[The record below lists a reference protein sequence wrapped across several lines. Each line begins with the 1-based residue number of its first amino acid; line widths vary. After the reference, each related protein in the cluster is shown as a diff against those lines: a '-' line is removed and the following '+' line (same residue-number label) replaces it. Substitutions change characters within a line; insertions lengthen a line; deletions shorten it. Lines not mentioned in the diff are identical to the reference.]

1 MLRMMDVRIVLYC
14 NIHIF
19 IFWSA
24 HMPMVNGKKYPYT
37 KQGKAAAAAA
47 KAKKT
52 DKVKKAE
59 GGMLSK
65 VKNTQNEDIK
75 DASDAKPAF
84 RTPLP
89 FMCGGGAYK
98 SSKSKKSKP
107 VRKAEGGPVMK
118 NNKDRDN
125 PEQEDIRYNRNRNNN
140 NNSNGN
146 GNGRKN

>member
-1 MLRMMDVRIVLYC
+1 
-14 NIHIF
+14 
-19 IFWSA
+19 
-24 HMPMVNGKKYPYT
+24 MPMVNGKKYPYT
-37 KQGKAAAAAA
+37 KQGKAAAA
-47 KAKKT
+47 KAKKAA
-52 DKVKKAE
+52 KVKNAE

-98 SSKSKKSKP
+98 PKKSRMRTAKP
-107 VRKAEGGPVMK
+107 LRKAEGGPVMK
-118 NNKDRDN
+118 DKPVNNKERDN
-125 PEQEDIRYNRNRNNN
+125 PEQEDIRYSRNRNRNNN
-140 NNSNGN
+140 KSNGN

>member
-1 MLRMMDVRIVLYC
+1 
-14 NIHIF
+14 
-19 IFWSA
+19 
-24 HMPMVNGKKYPYT
+24 MPMVNGKKYPYT

-52 DKVKKAE
+52 TKAKKTAKAE

-107 VRKAEGGPVMK
+107 NMRKAEGGPVMK
-118 NNKDRDN
+118 NNKERDN
-125 PEQEDIRYNRNRNNN
+125 PEQEDIRYSRNNN
-140 NNSNGN
+140 NKSNGN

>member
-1 MLRMMDVRIVLYC
+1 
-14 NIHIF
+14 
-19 IFWSA
+19 
-24 HMPMVNGKKYPYT
+24 MVNGKKYPYT
-37 KQGKAAAAAA
+37 KQGKKAAAAAA
-47 KAKKT
+47 KAAKAAKAKKAA
-52 DKVKKAE
+52 KAE

-98 SSKSKKSKP
+98 SGKPKKSKSNM
-107 VRKAEGGPVMK
+107 RKAEGGPVMK
-118 NNKDRDN
+118 GTPVNNKERDN

-140 NNSNGN
+140 KSNGN

>member
-1 MLRMMDVRIVLYC
+1 
-14 NIHIF
+14 
-19 IFWSA
+19 
-24 HMPMVNGKKYPYT
+24 MPMVNGKKYPYT
-37 KQGKAAAAAA
+37 KQGKAAAA

-98 SSKSKKSKP
+98 TNSSSKSKKSKSNM
-107 VRKAEGGPVMK
+107 RKAEGGPVQKVMK
-118 NNKDRDN
+118 DKPVNNKERDN
-125 PEQEDIRYNRNRNNN
+125 PEQEDIRYSRNRNNN
-140 NNSNGN
+140 NNKSNGN

>member
-1 MLRMMDVRIVLYC
+1 
-14 NIHIF
+14 
-19 IFWSA
+19 
-24 HMPMVNGKKYPYT
+24 MVNGKKYPYT
-37 KQGKAAAAAA
+37 KQGKAAAAKAA
-47 KAKKT
+47 KTVKAKKT
-52 DKVKKAE
+52 AKAE

-98 SSKSKKSKP
+98 PKKSRMRTAKP
-107 VRKAEGGPVMK
+107 LRKAEGGPVMK
-118 NNKDRDN
+118 DKPVNNKDRDA
-125 PEQEDIRYNRNRNNN
+125 PEQEDIRYSRNRNNN
-140 NNSNGN
+140 KSNGN

>member
-1 MLRMMDVRIVLYC
+1 
-14 NIHIF
+14 
-19 IFWSA
+19 
-24 HMPMVNGKKYPYT
+24 MPMVNGKKYPYT

-52 DKVKKAE
+52 AKVKKAE

-98 SSKSKKSKP
+98 TNSSSKSKKSKP
-107 VRKAEGGPVMK
+107 NMRKAEGGPVMK
-118 NNKDRDN
+118 DKQERDA
-125 PEQEDIRYNRNRNNN
+125 PEQEDIRYRRNRGSKSDSKD
-140 NNSNGN
+140 NS
-146 GNGRKN
+146 NGRKN

>member
-1 MLRMMDVRIVLYC
+1 
-14 NIHIF
+14 
-19 IFWSA
+19 
-24 HMPMVNGKKYPYT
+24 MPMVNGKKYPYT
-37 KQGKAAAAAA
+37 KQGKKAAAAAA

-98 SSKSKKSKP
+98 TKKSKSNM
-107 VRKAEGGPVMK
+107 RKAEGGPVMK
-118 NNKDRDN
+118 NNKERDN
-125 PEQEDIRYNRNRNNN
+125 PEQEDIRYSRNRNNN
-140 NNSNGN
+140 KNNGN

>member
-1 MLRMMDVRIVLYC
+1 
-14 NIHIF
+14 
-19 IFWSA
+19 
-24 HMPMVNGKKYPYT
+24 MPMVNGKKYPYT
-37 KQGKAAAAAA
+37 KQGKKAAAAAA

-98 SSKSKKSKP
+98 TNSSGKPKKSKSNM
-107 VRKAEGGPVMK
+107 RKAEGGPVMK
-118 NNKDRDN
+118 GTPVNNKERDN

-140 NNSNGN
+140 KSNGN

>member
-1 MLRMMDVRIVLYC
+1 
-14 NIHIF
+14 
-19 IFWSA
+19 
-24 HMPMVNGKKYPYT
+24 MPMVNGKKYPYT
-37 KQGKAAAAAA
+37 KQGKKQAAAAA
-47 KAKKT
+47 KAKKLL
-52 DKVKKAE
+52 KPKKLKAE

-98 SSKSKKSKP
+98 TNSSKSKKSKP
-107 VRKAEGGPVMK
+107 TMRKAEGGPVMK
-118 NNKDRDN
+118 NNKERDN
-125 PEQEDIRYNRNRNNN
+125 PEQEDIRYSRNRNNN
-140 NNSNGN
+140 TKSNQNNGN

>member
-1 MLRMMDVRIVLYC
+1 MVKLEIL
-14 NIHIF
+14 
-19 IFWSA
+19 WSA

-59 GGMLSK
+59 GGMLNK
-65 VKNTQNEDIK
+65 VKNTQNEAIK

-98 SSKSKKSKP
+98 TKKSRM
-107 VRKAEGGPVMK
+107 RKAEGGPVMK
-118 NNKDRDN
+118 NKQERDT
-125 PEQEDIRYNRNRNNN
+125 PEQEDMRYK
-140 NNSNGN
+140 GN

>member
-1 MLRMMDVRIVLYC
+1 MVKLEIL
-14 NIHIF
+14 
-19 IFWSA
+19 WSA

-37 KQGKAAAAAA
+37 KQGKKAAAAA

-52 DKVKKAE
+52 TKAKKAE

-98 SSKSKKSKP
+98 TNSSGKPKKSKSRM
-107 VRKAEGGPVMK
+107 RKAEGGPVMK
-118 NNKDRDN
+118 NNKERDT
-125 PEQEDIRYNRNRNNN
+125 PEQEDMRYK
-140 NNSNGN
+140 GN

>member
-1 MLRMMDVRIVLYC
+1 
-14 NIHIF
+14 
-19 IFWSA
+19 
-24 HMPMVNGKKYPYT
+24 MVNGKKYPYT
-37 KQGKAAAAAA
+37 KQGKAAAAKATKAA
-47 KAKKT
+47 KA
-52 DKVKKAE
+52 KKAE

-98 SSKSKKSKP
+98 TNSSGKPKKSKSRMRTAKP
-107 VRKAEGGPVMK
+107 LRKAEGGPVMK
-118 NNKDRDN
+118 GTPVKERDN
-125 PEQEDIRYNRNRNNN
+125 PEQEDIRYK
-140 NNSNGN
+140 GN

>member
-1 MLRMMDVRIVLYC
+1 
-14 NIHIF
+14 
-19 IFWSA
+19 
-24 HMPMVNGKKYPYT
+24 MPMVNGKKYPYT

-52 DKVKKAE
+52 AKAE

-98 SSKSKKSKP
+98 TNSSGKPKKSKP
-107 VRKAEGGPVMK
+107 TMRKAEGGPVMK
-118 NNKDRDN
+118 GTPVKERDN
-125 PEQEDIRYNRNRNNN
+125 PEQEDIRYSRNRNNN
-140 NNSNGN
+140 KNNGN

>member
-1 MLRMMDVRIVLYC
+1 
-14 NIHIF
+14 
-19 IFWSA
+19 
-24 HMPMVNGKKYPYT
+24 MPMVNGKKYPYT

-52 DKVKKAE
+52 AKAE

-98 SSKSKKSKP
+98 SGKPKKSKSRM
-107 VRKAEGGPVMK
+107 RKAEGGPVMK
-118 NNKDRDN
+118 GTPVKERDN
-125 PEQEDIRYNRNRNNN
+125 PEQEDIRYSRNR
-140 NNSNGN
+140 NSNGN

>member
-1 MLRMMDVRIVLYC
+1 
-14 NIHIF
+14 
-19 IFWSA
+19 
-24 HMPMVNGKKYPYT
+24 MVNGKKYPYT

-47 KAKKT
+47 K
-52 DKVKKAE
+52 VKNAE

-98 SSKSKKSKP
+98 TNSSGKPKKSKSNM
-107 VRKAEGGPVMK
+107 RKAEGGPVMK
-118 NNKDRDN
+118 GTPVKDRDN
-125 PEQEDIRYNRNRNNN
+125 PEQEDMRYSRNRNRN

>member
-1 MLRMMDVRIVLYC
+1 
-14 NIHIF
+14 
-19 IFWSA
+19 
-24 HMPMVNGKKYPYT
+24 MPMVNGKKYPYT

-47 KAKKT
+47 K
-52 DKVKKAE
+52 VKNAE

-98 SSKSKKSKP
+98 TNSSGKPKKSKSRM
-107 VRKAEGGPVMK
+107 RKAEGGPVVK
-118 NNKDRDN
+118 GTPVNNKDRDA
-125 PEQEDIRYNRNRNNN
+125 PEQEDMRYSRNRNRNRNRNDNN
-140 NNSNGN
+140 NKSNGN

>member
-1 MLRMMDVRIVLYC
+1 
-14 NIHIF
+14 
-19 IFWSA
+19 
-24 HMPMVNGKKYPYT
+24 MPMVNGKKYPYT

-47 KAKKT
+47 AAKAKKAT
-52 DKVKKAE
+52 KATKAE

-98 SSKSKKSKP
+98 SGKSKTSKSRM
-107 VRKAEGGPVMK
+107 RKAEGGPVMK
-118 NNKDRDN
+118 NNKERDN
-125 PEQEDIRYNRNRNNN
+125 PEQEDIRYSRNRNRNNN
-140 NNSNGN
+140 TKSNQNNGN

>member
-1 MLRMMDVRIVLYC
+1 
-14 NIHIF
+14 
-19 IFWSA
+19 
-24 HMPMVNGKKYPYT
+24 MPMVNGKKYPYT

-47 KAKKT
+47 AKKT
-52 DKVKKAE
+52 AKAKKAE

-98 SSKSKKSKP
+98 TKKSRM
-107 VRKAEGGPVMK
+107 RKADGGPVQKVMK
-118 NNKDRDN
+118 GTPVNNKERDT
-125 PEQEDIRYNRNRNNN
+125 PEQEDMRYK
-140 NNSNGN
+140 GN

>member
-1 MLRMMDVRIVLYC
+1 
-14 NIHIF
+14 
-19 IFWSA
+19 
-24 HMPMVNGKKYPYT
+24 MVNGKKYPYT
-37 KQGKAAAAAA
+37 KQGKAAAAKATKAA
-47 KAKKT
+47 KA
-52 DKVKKAE
+52 KKAE

-98 SSKSKKSKP
+98 TNSSSKPKKSKSRL
-107 VRKAEGGPVMK
+107 RKAEGGPVMK
-118 NNKDRDN
+118 GTPVNNKERDT
-125 PEQEDIRYNRNRNNN
+125 PEQEDMRYK
-140 NNSNGN
+140 GN

>member
-1 MLRMMDVRIVLYC
+1 
-14 NIHIF
+14 
-19 IFWSA
+19 
-24 HMPMVNGKKYPYT
+24 MPMVNGKKYPYT

-47 KAKKT
+47 K
-52 DKVKKAE
+52 VKNAE

-98 SSKSKKSKP
+98 TNSSGKPKKSKSRM
-107 VRKAEGGPVMK
+107 RKAEGGPVMK
-118 NNKDRDN
+118 NNKDRDA
-125 PEQEDIRYNRNRNNN
+125 PEQEDMRYSRNRNRNDNN
-140 NNSNGN
+140 NKSNGN

>member
-1 MLRMMDVRIVLYC
+1 
-14 NIHIF
+14 
-19 IFWSA
+19 
-24 HMPMVNGKKYPYT
+24 MVNGKKYPYT
-37 KQGKAAAAAA
+37 KQGKKAAAAAA
-47 KAKKT
+47 KAT
-52 DKVKKAE
+52 KVKKAAKAE

-98 SSKSKKSKP
+98 SKKSKSRM
-107 VRKAEGGPVMK
+107 RKAEGGPVMK
-118 NNKDRDN
+118 DKLVNNKDRDT
-125 PEQEDIRYNRNRNNN
+125 PEQEDMRYSRNSNNN
-140 NNSNGN
+140 KSN

>member
-1 MLRMMDVRIVLYC
+1 
-14 NIHIF
+14 
-19 IFWSA
+19 
-24 HMPMVNGKKYPYT
+24 MPMVNGKKYPYT
-37 KQGKAAAAAA
+37 KQGKAAAAKAA
-47 KAKKT
+47 KAKKAT
-52 DKVKKAE
+52 KAE

-98 SSKSKKSKP
+98 PKKSKSNMRTAKP
-107 VRKAEGGPVMK
+107 LRKAEGGPVMK
-118 NNKDRDN
+118 NNKDRDA
-125 PEQEDIRYNRNRNNN
+125 PEQEDIRYSRNSNNN
-140 NNSNGN
+140 KSN

>member
-1 MLRMMDVRIVLYC
+1 
-14 NIHIF
+14 
-19 IFWSA
+19 
-24 HMPMVNGKKYPYT
+24 MPMVNGKKYPYT
-37 KQGKAAAAAA
+37 KQGKKAAAAAA
-47 KAKKT
+47 KAAKT
-52 DKVKKAE
+52 AKAKKAE

-98 SSKSKKSKP
+98 PKKSKSRM
-107 VRKAEGGPVMK
+107 RKAEGGPVMK
-118 NNKDRDN
+118 DKPVNNKDRDT
-125 PEQEDIRYNRNRNNN
+125 PEQEDIRYK
-140 NNSNGN
+140 GN

>member
-1 MLRMMDVRIVLYC
+1 
-14 NIHIF
+14 
-19 IFWSA
+19 
-24 HMPMVNGKKYPYT
+24 MVNGKKYPYT

-52 DKVKKAE
+52 TKAKKAE

-98 SSKSKKSKP
+98 TKKSKSTM
-107 VRKAEGGPVMK
+107 RKAEGGPVMK
-118 NNKDRDN
+118 GTPVKERDN
-125 PEQEDIRYNRNRNNN
+125 PEQEDMRYSRNRN

>member
-1 MLRMMDVRIVLYC
+1 
-14 NIHIF
+14 
-19 IFWSA
+19 
-24 HMPMVNGKKYPYT
+24 MPMVNGKKYPYT

-47 KAKKT
+47 K
-52 DKVKKAE
+52 VKNAE

-98 SSKSKKSKP
+98 SGKSKKSKP
-107 VRKAEGGPVMK
+107 TMRKAEGGPVMK
-118 NNKDRDN
+118 GKPVNNKERDN
-125 PEQEDIRYNRNRNNN
+125 PEQEDIRYSRNRNNN
-140 NNSNGN
+140 NNKSNGN

>member
-1 MLRMMDVRIVLYC
+1 
-14 NIHIF
+14 
-19 IFWSA
+19 
-24 HMPMVNGKKYPYT
+24 MPMVNGKKYPYT

-47 KAKKT
+47 KATKKT

-98 SSKSKKSKP
+98 TNSSGKPKKSKSRM
-107 VRKAEGGPVMK
+107 RKAEGGPVMK
-118 NNKDRDN
+118 GKPVNNKERDN
-125 PEQEDIRYNRNRNNN
+125 PEQEDIRYSRNRNNN
-140 NNSNGN
+140 NNNKSNGN

>member
-1 MLRMMDVRIVLYC
+1 
-14 NIHIF
+14 
-19 IFWSA
+19 
-24 HMPMVNGKKYPYT
+24 MPMVNGKKYPYT
-37 KQGKAAAAAA
+37 KQGKAAAAKAA
-47 KAKKT
+47 
-52 DKVKKAE
+52 KVKKAE

-98 SSKSKKSKP
+98 SKTSKSRM
-107 VRKAEGGPVMK
+107 RKAEGGPVMK
-118 NNKDRDN
+118 GKPVNNKERDN
-125 PEQEDIRYNRNRNNN
+125 PEQEDMRYNRNRNNN
-140 NNSNGN
+140 GN

>member
-1 MLRMMDVRIVLYC
+1 
-14 NIHIF
+14 
-19 IFWSA
+19 
-24 HMPMVNGKKYPYT
+24 MPMVNGKKYPYT

-47 KAKKT
+47 KATKKT

-98 SSKSKKSKP
+98 SSKPKKSRMRTAKP
-107 VRKAEGGPVMK
+107 LRKAEGGPVMK
-118 NNKDRDN
+118 DKPVNNKERDN
-125 PEQEDIRYNRNRNNN
+125 PEQEDIRYSRNRNNN
-140 NNSNGN
+140 NNNKSNGN

>member
-1 MLRMMDVRIVLYC
+1 
-14 NIHIF
+14 
-19 IFWSA
+19 
-24 HMPMVNGKKYPYT
+24 MPMVNGKKYPYT

-52 DKVKKAE
+52 AKAKKAE

-98 SSKSKKSKP
+98 SGKPKKSKSTM
-107 VRKAEGGPVMK
+107 RKAEGGPVMK
-118 NNKDRDN
+118 GTPVKERDN
-125 PEQEDIRYNRNRNNN
+125 PEQEDIRYSRNRNNN
-140 NNSNGN
+140 NKSNGN

>member
-1 MLRMMDVRIVLYC
+1 
-14 NIHIF
+14 
-19 IFWSA
+19 
-24 HMPMVNGKKYPYT
+24 MVNGKKYPYT
-37 KQGKAAAAAA
+37 KQGKKQAAAAA
-47 KAKKT
+47 KTAKTAKKT

-65 VKNTQNEDIK
+65 VKNTQNEDIR

-98 SSKSKKSKP
+98 TNSSSKSKKSKP
-107 VRKAEGGPVMK
+107 NMRKAEGGPVMK
-118 NNKDRDN
+118 DKPVNNKERDA
-125 PEQEDIRYNRNRNNN
+125 PEQEDIRYNRNNNN
-140 NNSNGN
+140 KSNGN

>member
-1 MLRMMDVRIVLYC
+1 
-14 NIHIF
+14 
-19 IFWSA
+19 
-24 HMPMVNGKKYPYT
+24 MPMVNGKKYPYT

-52 DKVKKAE
+52 AKAKKAE

-98 SSKSKKSKP
+98 TNSSGKPKKSKSRMP
-107 VRKAEGGPVMK
+107 KAEGGPVMK
-118 NNKDRDN
+118 GTPVNNKDRDT
-125 PEQEDIRYNRNRNNN
+125 PEQEDIRYGRNNRSTK
-140 NNSNGN
+140 SNQNGD

>member
-1 MLRMMDVRIVLYC
+1 
-14 NIHIF
+14 
-19 IFWSA
+19 
-24 HMPMVNGKKYPYT
+24 MPMVNGKKYPYT
-37 KQGKAAAAAA
+37 KQKGKKAA
-47 KAKKT
+47 KT
-52 DKVKKAE
+52 GKVKKAE

-98 SSKSKKSKP
+98 TNSSSKSRM
-107 VRKAEGGPVMK
+107 RKAEGGPVQKVMK
-118 NNKDRDN
+118 NKQPKDRDN
-125 PEQEDIRYNRNRNNN
+125 PEQEDIRYRNNN
-140 NNSNGN
+140 NGN

>member
-1 MLRMMDVRIVLYC
+1 
-14 NIHIF
+14 
-19 IFWSA
+19 
-24 HMPMVNGKKYPYT
+24 MPMVNGKKYPYT
-37 KQGKAAAAAA
+37 KQGKAAAAKAA
-47 KAKKT
+47 KA
-52 DKVKKAE
+52 KKAE

-98 SSKSKKSKP
+98 SGKPKKSRM
-107 VRKAEGGPVMK
+107 RKAEGGPVMK
-118 NNKDRDN
+118 DKQERDA
-125 PEQEDIRYNRNRNNN
+125 PEQEDIRYNRNKNRSTNG
-140 NNSNGN
+140 NGN

>member
-1 MLRMMDVRIVLYC
+1 
-14 NIHIF
+14 
-19 IFWSA
+19 
-24 HMPMVNGKKYPYT
+24 MPMVNGKKYPYT
-37 KQGKAAAAAA
+37 KQGKAAAAKAA

-52 DKVKKAE
+52 TKAKKAE

-98 SSKSKKSKP
+98 TKKSKP
-107 VRKAEGGPVMK
+107 NMRKAEGGPVMK
-118 NNKDRDN
+118 GKERDT
-125 PEQEDIRYNRNRNNN
+125 PEQEDIRYSRNNN
-140 NNSNGN
+140 RSRNGN

>member
-1 MLRMMDVRIVLYC
+1 
-14 NIHIF
+14 
-19 IFWSA
+19 
-24 HMPMVNGKKYPYT
+24 MVNGKKYPYT

-47 KAKKT
+47 KAA
-52 DKVKKAE
+52 KVKKAE

-98 SSKSKKSKP
+98 TNSSGKPKKSKSRM
-107 VRKAEGGPVMK
+107 RKAEGGPVMK
-118 NNKDRDN
+118 GTPVKERDN
-125 PEQEDIRYNRNRNNN
+125 PEQEDMRYNRNRNNN
-140 NNSNGN
+140 GN